1 MSGCQNFNNP
11 NTQCNWHAKKKHS
24 LARQESALT
33 PSRLWSKRRAT
44 ARQKN
49 PRPLSTRGQQARV
62 KTQKSENG
70 GRKTLKLGFIKVNLK
85 VLQAGVLCSVIAL
98 KLPGQDF
105 GGGLDQVKIGGKCKV
120 PMLVIG
126 WRVLT
131 NHQHVEFPT
140 GGMVEPVLHLIDA

>member
-1 MSGCQNFNNP
+1 LLNVEVNLIFPKKTFLGCQIFNNP

-85 VLQAGVLCSVIAL
+85 VLQAGVLCSVIAYSGSTWTL
-98 KLPGQDF
+98 IPATLGQHS
-105 GGGLDQVKIGGKCKV
+105 G
-120 PMLVIG
+120 
-126 WRVLT
+126 
-131 NHQHVEFPT
+131 
-140 GGMVEPVLHLIDA
+140 